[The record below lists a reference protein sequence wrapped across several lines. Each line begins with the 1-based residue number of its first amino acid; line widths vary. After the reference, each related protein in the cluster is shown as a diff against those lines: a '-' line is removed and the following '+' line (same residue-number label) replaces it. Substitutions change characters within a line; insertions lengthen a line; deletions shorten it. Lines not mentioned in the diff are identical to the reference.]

1 MARCFKKSAKANAR
15 RPLPPAARLRS
26 LGAPEI
32 KEIKFFKMCLLDG
45 HFCGV

>member
-1 MARCFKKSAKANAR
+1 MKSPVNAG
-15 RPLPPAARLRS
+15 LCTLTHNITLEIDTRS